1 MKIHNCVRDAK
12 LMELA
17 ELQAIDERIRAVH
30 ADTQP
35 YEQELPAQKAEETID
50 APQKSRAK
58 KKKERVRPDESGVL
72 PEA

>member
-17 ELQAIDERIRAVH
+17 ELQAIDERVRAVQ
-30 ADTQP
+30 ANTQP
-35 YEQELPAQKAEETID
+35 YEQELPAKEAEEENYS
-50 APQKSRAK
+50 PQKSRAK
-58 KKKERVRPDESGVL
+58 KKKERVRSDEGGIL